1 MELIKRPIHYTQE
14 GKSIFDQFYLDE
26 DYNVPDQ
33 KDDVSRIIQGSAE
46 CRTEDIRPVENYVK
60 VTGKIYFRILYMTA
74 SGDPKPAVLEG
85 SLPFEEM
92 VYAESDGNET
102 FFIRS
107 MRTEFTGTVVNSRK
121 LSLRVMAEMEIGRE
135 RLRDEELTEDVESE
149 MPVYRRREKLNLLK
163 LAVSRKDTYRIKE
176 EIVLPGTKES
186 IGQILLVDIGSRK
199 LDIRLGQDEIL
210 LRGELLVFCMY
221 LSADEKVDWIEQS
234 VPYEGR
240 ISCDGVTESMYHHIR
255 HSLEDTLADV
265 RLDEDGEMRI
275 LGIEATLALRMNIY
289 EEEETEVLR
298 DMYSLEQ
305 ICEFDTQDVVYEELL
320 MQNQSRCKVSER
332 LALPELKE
340 DVLQILHSQGS
351 IQMESEQHTDEGIQV
366 EGILHLS
373 FLYLRGDDMEP
384 YGSWQGIIPF
394 SYLIEYPEMPDR
406 VESSLSSHVEQLAV
420 TLAGSEAVEVKAVL
434 AFDVFLRKQIPIE
447 MITDVRMRPADEEA
461 LEERPG
467 IVGHIVQEGEDM
479 WSLAKK
485 YMTTVDGIMEIN
497 GLDSENIRQGDKL
510 LILKENVSIL

>member
-74 SGDPKPAVLEG
+74 SGVPKPAVLEG

-102 FFIRS
+102 YFIRGV
-107 MRTEFTGTVVNSRK
+107 RTEFTGTVVNSRK

-149 MPVYRRREKLNLLK
+149 IPVYRKMERMNLLK

-176 EIVLPGTKES
+176 EIILPGTKES
-186 IGQILLVDIGSRK
+186 IVQVLFADIGSRK

-221 LSADEKVDWIEQS
+221 LSADEKTDWVEQS

-240 ISCDGVTESMYHHIR
+240 SSCDGVTESMYHHIR
-255 HSLEDTLADV
+255 HSLEDTLADI

-289 EEEETEVLR
+289 EEEATEVLR

-305 ICEFDTQDVVYEELL
+305 VCEFDTRDVVYEELL
-320 MQNQSRCKVSER
+320 MQNQSRCRVTEKLS
-332 LALPELKE
+332 LPELRD
-340 DVLQILHSQGS
+340 DVLQIIHSTGS
-351 IQMESEQHTDEGIQV
+351 IQVENEEYVPEGIRI
-366 EGILHLS
+366 EGILHRS
-373 FLYLRGDDMEP
+373 FLYLRSSDEEP
-384 YGSWQGIIPF
+384 YGSWQGMVPF
-394 SYLIEYPEMPDR
+394 SYLIEYPDMPGSVSD
-406 VESSLSSHVEQLAV
+406 SLTCHVEQLAV

-434 AFDVFLRKQIPIE
+434 SFDVFLRRMLTVQV
-447 MITDVRMRPADEEA
+447 ITEVSLSPQDMEQAADG
-461 LEERPG
+461 PG
-467 IVGHIVQEGEDM
+467 IVGHIVQSGEDM
-479 WSLAKK
+479 WGLAKK
-485 YMTTVDGIMEIN
+485 YMTTVEGIMEIN
-497 GLDSENIRQGDKL
+497 GLSDEKVSPGDKL
-510 LILKENVSIL
+510 LIFRENVSIL